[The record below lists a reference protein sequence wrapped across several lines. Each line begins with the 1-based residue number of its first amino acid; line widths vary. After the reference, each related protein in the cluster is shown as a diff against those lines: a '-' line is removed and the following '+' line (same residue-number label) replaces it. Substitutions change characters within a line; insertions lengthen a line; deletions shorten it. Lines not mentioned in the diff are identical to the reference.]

1 MCVCLC
7 LCVVGKGSQ
16 IIFFFCG
23 LITASSFT
31 QSLVGSKNKK
41 SCLPLLFLIS
51 PPSLCCIYQQCGLGQ
66 CWTFVPWTIA
76 QPGLTIIS
84 CCFLVSFPFIQ
95 VHNASLYHPSVIV
108 TLEEYIWFSLSA
120 ALKRSVCSFL
130 IRRTPHF
137 FLSWKDRPTPFHSV
151 SYIIRHGVALETYP
165 WNPPE

>member
-1 MCVCLC
+1 M
-7 LCVVGKGSQ
+7 GKGSQ
-16 IIFFFCG
+16 IIFFLCG
-23 LITASSFT
+23 LVTASSFT
-31 QSLVGSKNKK
+31 QSPVGNRNKK
-41 SCLPLLFLIS
+41 AASPPTAPVFS

-95 VHNASLYHPSVIV
+95 AHNASLYHPSVIV

-137 FLSWKDRPTPFHSV
+137 FLSGKDRPTPFHSV
-151 SYIIRHGVALETYP
+151 LYIIRHGVALETYP